1 MKLSFLI
8 YSYFPFGG
16 QQRDFLR
23 IVTECQ
29 QRGHSIDIYTRSWQG
44 EVPEDLNLIIVPARA
59 LTRLGVYRK
68 FTAWVAD
75 ALSRQPS
82 HTVIGFNKMPL
93 LDVYFAA
100 DPCFIEKALTQ
111 RGYYYRFTP
120 RFRHFKAYEE
130 AVFGASSHTQVL
142 LLSPQQR
149 QAFTRHYP
157 ASAARLHDLPPGI
170 AADRKVLTRDP
181 AIRSALRAELRIGQ
195 DRLLLL
201 QVGSG
206 FRVKGVDRSLQAI
219 AALPQALRQRCHY
232 LLVGRDKPK
241 PFLRLAQQL
250 RIAEQVTILS
260 GRTDIPR
267 FLAAADLLL
276 HPAYLESA
284 GYVLLEAAIAGLP
297 VLTTASCG
305 YAFHIERAGAGMV
318 CGEPFAQTQLN
329 ALLVQML
336 EQLPAATWAANGLQ
350 YGKNADLYTM
360 PQVAA
365 DLIEQFTKTKNV
377 STTIQSH
384 ASGRAS

>member
-29 QRGHSIDIYTRSWQG
+29 QRGHNIDIYTRSWQG
-44 EVPEDLNLIIVPARA
+44 EGPENLNLIIVPARA
-59 LTRLGVYRK
+59 LTRVGVYRK
-68 FTAWVAD
+68 FTAWVAN

-100 DPCFIEKALTQ
+100 DPCFVEKALTQ
-111 RGYYYRFTP
+111 RGIYYRFTS

-130 AVFGASSHTQVL
+130 AVFGASSHTNVL

-149 QAFTRHYP
+149 QAFTKHYP

-170 AADRKVLTRDP
+170 STDRKVSKRDP
-181 AIRSALRAELRIGQ
+181 AVRTELRAELGIGA

-206 FRVKGVDRSLQAI
+206 FRVKGVDRSLRAV
-219 AALPQALRQRCHY
+219 AALPQTLRQRCHY
-232 LLVGRDKPK
+232 LLVGRDKPQ
-241 PFLRLAQQL
+241 PFLRQAQQL
-250 RIAEQVTILS
+250 GIAEQVTILS
-260 GRTDIPR
+260 GRSDIPR
-267 FLAAADLLL
+267 FLAAADILL

-305 YAFHIERAGAGMV
+305 YAFHIERAGAGLV
-318 CGEPFAQTQLN
+318 CNEPFDQMQLN
-329 ALLVQML
+329 AKLAQML
-336 EQLPAATWAANGLQ
+336 EQLPMANWSANGLR
-350 YGKNADLYTM
+350 YGSNADLYTM

-365 DLIEQFTKTKNV
+365 DLIEKFTPAGAI
-377 STTIQSH
+377 TTTTESQT
-384 ASGRAS
+384 SGRAL

>member
-23 IVTECQ
+23 IVTECL
-29 QRGHSIDIYTRSWQG
+29 QRGHNIDIYTQSWQG
-44 EVPEDLNLIIVPARA
+44 EVPENLTLIIVPAWA

-68 FTAWVAD
+68 FTAWVAN
-75 ALSRQPS
+75 ALSRQPP

-100 DPCFIEKALTQ
+100 DPCFVEKALTQ
-111 RGYYYRFTP
+111 RGIYYRFTS

-130 AVFGASSHTQVL
+130 AVFGASSHTNVL

-149 QAFTRHYP
+149 QAFTKHYP
-157 ASAARLHDLPPGI
+157 ASAARSHDLPPGI
-170 AADRKVLTRDP
+170 STDRKVSKRDP
-181 AIRSALRAELRIGQ
+181 AVRTELRAELGIGA

-206 FRVKGVDRSLQAI
+206 FRVKGVDRSLRAV
-219 AALPQALRQRCHY
+219 AALPQTLRQRCHY

-241 PFLRLAQQL
+241 PFLRQAQQL
-250 RIAEQVTILS
+250 GIAEQVTILS
-260 GRTDIPR
+260 GRSDIPR
-267 FLAAADLLL
+267 FFAAADILL

-305 YAFHIERAGAGMV
+305 YAFHIERAEAGLV
-318 CGEPFAQTQLN
+318 CNEPFDQMQLN
-329 ALLVQML
+329 AKLAQML
-336 EQLPAATWAANGLQ
+336 EQLPMANWSANGLR
-350 YGKNADLYTM
+350 YGSNADLYTM

-365 DLIEQFTKTKNV
+365 DLIEQFTQAGDV
-377 STTIQSH
+377 ATTTESEAPGQS
-384 ASGRAS
+384 R